1 MENQERKGNQNE
13 AEVLDEEIDKVVK
26 ESKVD
31 KENEDEEKIIAD
43 GKCQGNQKFDNKKA
57 VQVPTKR
64 RINEFD
70 FKRKLGSVSS
80 VNVKNYE
87 SL

>member
-13 AEVLDEEIDKVVK
+13 AEVLDEEIDKV
-26 ESKVD
+26 D
-31 KENEDEEKIIAD
+31 KENKDEEKIIAD
-43 GKCQGNQKFDNKKA
+43 GKCQGNQKFDNKEA